1 MLRKTPPLEAIEAFV
16 SVAHAGGLRAGAVAL
31 ALSPS
36 GASRRITSL
45 EGFLGVALFDR
56 SGPGL
61 RLTPAGERYLA
72 LIEPA
77 VASIGRAT
85 TMLGADPDRITLATS
100 HSMATHWVAPRLA
113 RLKQEEGI
121 DLDVVPTRDPD
132 ILRSGEAQLALW
144 GGVEIA
150 DLQAE
155 PIIHVDA
162 RPVCAPHLAD
172 GRASP
177 AEEAALTDYP
187 LLGVR
192 EPHDMWSRW
201 LAGAG
206 LAGEQPIRS
215 FATLGM
221 MYEAAAAGMGVA
233 LAVPMLCERPLAAG
247 LLTPC
252 GRALPTGE
260 RYRLYRAGRRAAR
273 SPAETRL
280 AHWLKREAT
289 ASRVRFDALS
299 A

>member
-16 SVAHAGGLRAGAVAL
+16 AVAHAGGLRAGSVAL

-36 GASRRITSL
+36 GTSRRISSL

-77 VASIGRAT
+77 VAAIGRAT
-85 TMLGADPDRITLATS
+85 TMLGADPDRVTLATS
-100 HSMATHWVAPRLA
+100 HSMATHWIAPRMA

-150 DLQAE
+150 DFHAE
-155 PIIHVDA
+155 PIIDVDA
-162 RPVCAPHLAD
+162 RPVCAPRLAD

-177 AEEAALTDYP
+177 ESEAALTDYP

-192 EPHDMWSRW
+192 EPHDMWNRW

-206 LAGEQPIRS
+206 LAGERSIRS

-247 LLTPC
+247 LLAPC

-280 AHWLKREAT
+280 MHWLKREAT
-289 ASRVRFDALS
+289 ASRARFDALS